1 MNGGIGNGETS
12 WETSVA
18 MCDNDEQLI
27 LRTTNQSKSLY
38 DGNGDVDND
47 SGNLMQRKPKP
58 HSQCVTQIH
67 GKKDRTMLS
76 PDSQRKKKSLKPK
89 TTSDDPKYIN

>member
-27 LRTTNQSKSLY
+27 LRTANQSKSLY

-47 SGNLMQRKPKP
+47 PGNLVQRKPKTSLP
-58 HSQCVTQIH
+58 MCH
-67 GKKDRTMLS
+67 
-76 PDSQRKKKSLKPK
+76 PDPG
-89 TTSDDPKYIN
+89 

>member
-27 LRTTNQSKSLY
+27 LRTANQRKSLY
-38 DGNGDVDND
+38 DGNGDVGND
-47 SGNLMQRKPKP
+47 PGNLVQRKPKP

-67 GKKDRTMLS
+67 GEKDRSMLS
-76 PDSQRKKKSLKPK
+76 PDS
-89 TTSDDPKYIN
+89 

>member
-47 SGNLMQRKPKP
+47 PRA
-58 HSQCVTQIH
+58 
-67 GKKDRTMLS
+67 
-76 PDSQRKKKSLKPK
+76 
-89 TTSDDPKYIN
+89 

>member
-1 MNGGIGNGETS
+1 MGVEENGETN
-12 WETSVA
+12 WDTNIA
-18 MCDNDEQLI
+18 ICDNDEQLI

-47 SGNLMQRKPKP
+47 LGNLVQRKPKP

-67 GKKDRTMLS
+67 GEKDHSMLS
-76 PDSQRKKKSLKPK
+76 PNS
-89 TTSDDPKYIN
+89 